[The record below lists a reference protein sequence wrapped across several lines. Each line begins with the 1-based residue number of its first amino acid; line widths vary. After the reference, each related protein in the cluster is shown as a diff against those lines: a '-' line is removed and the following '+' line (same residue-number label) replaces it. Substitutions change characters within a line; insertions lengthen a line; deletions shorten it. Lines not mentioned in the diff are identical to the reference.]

1 MKVYELMNALASL
14 PSGADIMCSATL
26 TVSELEAGG
35 QMGKDE
41 YDEIRNSLH
50 FSTLQSR
57 ISAAVV
63 LLLVGVLIKK
73 GR

>member
-35 QMGKDE
+35 QMGEDE
-41 YDEIRNSLH
+41 YYEMLYSVSKELKFVDSEKDTVCLE
-50 FSTLQSR
+50 F
-57 ISAAVV
+57 
-63 LLLVGVLIKK
+63 
-73 GR
+73 